1 MVTSKNFAIAFI
13 LIGFFAGCAPLE
25 QAPLVYSSKSVVGVD
40 LSATATEQPGL
51 SANIGYKQVD
61 AAYVPVAVAKS
72 CDYESN
78 QKISSTKNHDRSLG
92 SGAENDKALEKN
104 TSEVNCTNPIYALLP
119 IAGNNNVADSRND
132 NESME
137 EAKKRLDEFKGLG
150 AARDNAA
157 KELSAAQTKKNQAA
171 NAVALLEEKY
181 GDIENNKTLDEQIK
195 SEYKRKTADLK
206 TLTTEEED
214 AKESLKSAEL
224 AVSSFDISKLLN
236 AFNMV
241 EQDNNKTDAYSV
253 FGSFDANTKAVSEV
267 EGKTTGTGKIK
278 GDTGLVL
285 GKVFSTGVAS
295 QNLTEGMRK
304 YYEYDGKARIE
315 TAKSPSNCLTRSLE
329 YLEGFESQLDQENEI
344 DRQRSGKMYEDLL
357 ALCKSLTSNLHS
369 HTAQTER

>member
-1 MVTSKNFAIAFI
+1 MVTSKKFSIAFI
-13 LIGFFAGCAPLE
+13 LIGFSAGCAPLE

-51 SANIGYKQVD
+51 SVNIGYKQVD

-78 QKISSTKNHDRSLG
+78 QKISSTKNLDGSLG
-92 SGAENDKALEKN
+92 DDAENDKALEKN
-104 TSEVNCTNPIYALLP
+104 TPEVDCTNPIYALLQ

-137 EAKKRLDEFKGLG
+137 EAKKRLEVFKGLG

-157 KELSAAQTKKNQAA
+157 KSLSDAQTKKNQVE
-171 NAVALLEEKY
+171 NSVTLFKEKY
-181 GDIENNKTLDEQIK
+181 PDIETNQTLDGQIK
-195 SEYKRKTADLK
+195 SEY
-206 TLTTEEED
+206 D
-214 AKESLKSAEL
+214 AKQAELKALTNAEESARASLKSAEL
-224 AVSSFDISKLLN
+224 AVTSFDISKLLN
-236 AFNMV
+236 AFNIAG
-241 EQDNNKTDAYSV
+241 QDNNKKDAYSV

-267 EGKTTGTGKIK
+267 EGKTTDTGKIK

-329 YLEGFESQLDQENEI
+329 YLEGFEAQLDQENEL

-357 ALCKSLTSNLHS
+357 ALCKSLTSNLHN